1 MTPVAKAIWFIE
13 RMLERDL
20 SLTEIARASGVSRY
34 HLLRVFGATTGLSVM
49 RYLRLRRLSQAA
61 QLLVAG
67 APDILGV
74 ALGAGYGSHE
84 AFTRAFRAQF
94 GRTPEAVRAQATLAD
109 LALVEPFIMDQSLI
123 VELEPPRFETGHT
136 LLIAGLGDR
145 FTFET
150 SQGIPLLWQR
160 LVPYLGHIPG
170 QIGWVTY
177 GVSCNPDSAGAFDH
191 VAGVEVAGFDELP
204 PELTRLRLPER
215 RYAVFTHRGH
225 VSRIRAT
232 TYTIWNKW
240 LPESGR
246 KLAKAPDF
254 ERYDDRFDPRTATGE
269 VEIWLP
275 IGD

>member
-1 MTPVAKAIWFIE
+1 MTQVAKAIWFIE
-13 RMLERDL
+13 RMLEREI
-20 SLTEIARASGVSRY
+20 SLTEIAQASGVSRY
-34 HLLRVFGATTGLSVM
+34 HLLRGFGATTGYSVM
-49 RYLRLRRLSQAA
+49 RYLRLRRLSKAA
-61 QLLVAG
+61 EKLAAG

-94 GRTPEAVRAQATLAD
+94 GRTPETVRAQGNLVD

-123 VELEPPRFETGHT
+123 VDLEPPRFETGRA

-150 SQGIPLLWQR
+150 SRGIPLLWQR

-177 GVSCNPDSAGAFDH
+177 GVSCNPDGAGAFDH
-191 VAGVEVAGFDELP
+191 VAGVEVARFDELP
-204 PELTRLRLPER
+204 PELTRLRLPEQ
-215 RYAVFTHRGH
+215 RYAIFTHRGH
-225 VSRIRAT
+225 ISHIRAT

-254 ERYDDRFDPRTATGE
+254 ERYDDRFDPKTATGE

-275 IGD
+275 VAD